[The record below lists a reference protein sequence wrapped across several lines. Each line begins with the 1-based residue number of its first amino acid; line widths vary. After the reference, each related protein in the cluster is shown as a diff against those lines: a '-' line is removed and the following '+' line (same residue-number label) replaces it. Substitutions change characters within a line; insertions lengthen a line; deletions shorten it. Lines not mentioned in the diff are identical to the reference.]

1 MSSVYGGPADVKLEN
16 ELSESD
22 DCGSA
27 TYGGPAEA
35 RLENDD
41 SEQTNHREFLRKCKT
56 IQFHMYWDARSRSI
70 QEPDNIDMKILY
82 DLKPEDLLVVYFDT
96 RDDGVPGLTTD
107 VIREVMRQLSE
118 KYKCKVIALP
128 YATMIVREDKETFKK
143 RLQSIIEYLD
153 N

>member
-16 ELSESD
+16 ELSEPEDDLECDTSKTSD
-22 DCGSA
+22 D
-27 TYGGPAEA
+27 Y
-35 RLENDD
+35 
-41 SEQTNHREFLRKCKT
+41 RKFRQ
-56 IQFHMYWDARSRSI
+56 IQFHMYWDVRSRTI
-70 QEPDNIDMKILY
+70 QEPDDIDMKILY
-82 DLKPEDLLVVYFDT
+82 DLKPEDLLVVYVDT

-118 KYKCKVIALP
+118 KYKCKVVALP
-128 YATMIVREDKETFKK
+128 YTTTIVQEDKETFKK

>member
-16 ELSESD
+16 ELSEPEGDLDWSASKTSD
-22 DCGSA
+22 D
-27 TYGGPAEA
+27 Y
-35 RLENDD
+35 
-41 SEQTNHREFLRKCKT
+41 RKFRQ
-56 IQFHMYWDARSRSI
+56 IQFHMHWDVRSRTI

-96 RDDGVPGLTTD
+96 RDHDIPGVTTD

-128 YATMIVREDKETFKK
+128 YATMIAREDNKTFKK
-143 RLQSIIEYLD
+143 RLQEIIKYLD
-153 N
+153 EE

>member
-1 MSSVYGGPADVKLEN
+1 MSMVYGGPADVKLEN

-22 DCGSA
+22 DCGYA

-56 IQFHMYWDARSRSI
+56 IQFHMIYNASSRTL
-70 QEPDNIDMKILY
+70 QEPDNIDMQVIY
-82 DLKPEDLLVVYFDT
+82 DLKPNDLLLVYFDT
-96 RDDGVPGLTTD
+96 RDHDVPGITTD
-107 VIREVMRQLSE
+107 VIREVIRQIHD

-128 YATMIVREDKETFKK
+128 YLTQIVPEDKETFKK
-143 RLQSIIEYLD
+143 KLQEIIKYLD
-153 N
+153 E

>member
-1 MSSVYGGPADVKLEN
+1 MDCKGDDDMSSVYGGPADVKLEN
-16 ELSESD
+16 ELSEPEDDLDWGTSKTSD
-22 DCGSA
+22 D
-27 TYGGPAEA
+27 YQKF
-35 RLENDD
+35 R
-41 SEQTNHREFLRKCKT
+41 Q
-56 IQFHMYWDARSRSI
+56 IQFHMYWDARSRTI
-70 QEPDNIDMKILY
+70 QEPDNIDMTILH

-96 RDDGVPGLTTD
+96 RNDGVPGLTAD

-128 YATMIVREDKETFKK
+128 YATMIAREDKETFKK

>member
-16 ELSESD
+16 ELSEPEGDLDWGTSKTSD
-22 DCGSA
+22 D
-27 TYGGPAEA
+27 Y
-35 RLENDD
+35 
-41 SEQTNHREFLRKCKT
+41 RKFSQ
-56 IQFHMYWDARSRSI
+56 IQFHMYWNERSRTI
-70 QEPDNIDMKILY
+70 QAPDNIDMKILY
-82 DLKPEDLLVVYFDT
+82 DLKPEDLLVVYVDT
-96 RDDGVPGLTTD
+96 RDDGVPGLATD

-128 YATMIVREDKETFKK
+128 YATTIVQEDKETFKK